1 MKEIIL
7 TLILIFLILYF
18 IYINLYTDD
27 NLIYEKAT
35 FDNDY
40 YWVRNMSDKSQAA
53 NTLAVIKSNMR
64 KLINYLQTNI
74 DNFPEQSSSIK
85 DLVKRTKTIYIMET
99 PKDDK
104 FTSYTINKGEKIV
117 FCLRSKILH
126 NIHDINTIMYVV
138 IHELSH
144 VASSTYGHN
153 AEFKENFKFLLVQAN
168 KIGIYKPIDYRISPQ
183 DYCGM
188 TINEYLLDNIK
199 LD

>member
-7 TLILIFLILYF
+7 TLILIFFILYF
-18 IYINLYTDD
+18 VYINLYTDD

-40 YWVRNMSDKSQAA
+40 YWVRNMSDRSQAA
-53 NTLAVIKSNMR
+53 NTLAVIKSNMN
-64 KLINYLQTNI
+64 KLINYLQKNI
-74 DNFPEQSSSIK
+74 NEFPANASDIK
-85 DLVKRTKTIYIMET
+85 DLFKRTRKIYIMET
-99 PKDDK
+99 PKDEK

-117 FCLRSKILH
+117 FCLRSKVLH

-138 IHELSH
+138 IHEMAHCACSEF
-144 VASSTYGHN
+144 GHTKL
-153 AEFKENFKFLLVQAN
+153 FKEIFKFLLVQAN
-168 KIGIYKPIDYRISPQ
+168 KIGIYKLVDYRVNPV

-188 TINEYLLDNIK
+188 KINEYLLDNVK

>member
-18 IYINLYTDD
+18 IYINLYTND

-53 NTLAVIKSNMR
+53 NTLAVIKSNLI
-64 KLINYLQTNI
+64 KLIDYLQKNI
-74 DNFPEQSSSIK
+74 DQFPEQMSNIK
-85 DLVKRTKTIYIMET
+85 DLVKRTRKIYIMET
-99 PKDDK
+99 PKDEK

-117 FCLRSKILH
+117 FCLRSKVLH
-126 NIHDINTIMYVV
+126 NIHDINTIMYVS

-144 VASSTYGHN
+144 VMCSEYGHTPL
-153 AEFKENFKFLLVQAN
+153 FKEIFKFLLVQAN
-168 KIGIYKPIDYRISPQ
+168 KIGIYKIQNYKVRPV

-188 TINEYLLDNIK
+188 TINEYLLDNVK

>member
-18 IYINLYTDD
+18 VYINLYTDD

-53 NTLAVIKSNMR
+53 NTLAVIKSNMN
-64 KLINYLQTNI
+64 KLINYLQNNI
-74 DNFPEQSSSIK
+74 NQFPENMSYIK
-85 DLVKRTKTIYIMET
+85 DLVKRTRKIYIMET
-99 PKDDK
+99 PKDEK

-117 FCLRSKILH
+117 FCLRSKVLH

-144 VASSTYGHN
+144 VACPEYGHTKL
-153 AEFKENFKFLLVQAN
+153 FKEIFKFLLVQAN
-168 KIGIYKPIDYRISPQ
+168 KIGIYKITNYRISPQ

-188 TINEYLLDNIK
+188 TINEYLLDNVK

>member
-18 IYINLYTDD
+18 VYINLYTDD
-27 NLIYEKAT
+27 NLIYERAT

-53 NTLAVIKSNMR
+53 NTLGLIKSNMN
-64 KLINYLQTNI
+64 KLIDYLQQNM
-74 DNFPEQSSSIK
+74 NQFPEQMSNIK
-85 DLVKRTKTIYIMET
+85 DLIKRTRKIYIMET
-99 PKDDK
+99 PKDEK

-117 FCLRSKILH
+117 FCLRSKVLH
-126 NIHDINTIMYVV
+126 NIHDINTIEYVV
-138 IHELSH
+138 LHELAH
-144 VASSTYGHN
+144 VMCPEYGHTPL
-153 AEFKENFKFLLVQAN
+153 FKEIFKFLLVQAN
-168 KIGIYKPIDYRISPQ
+168 KIGIYKITNYRRNPV

-188 TINEYLLDNIK
+188 TINEYLLDNVK

>member
-27 NLIYEKAT
+27 NLIYEQAT

-53 NTLAVIKSNMR
+53 NTLAVIKSNMN
-64 KLINYLQTNI
+64 KLIDYLQKNI
-74 DNFPEQSSSIK
+74 DQFPEQMSNIK
-85 DLVKRTKTIYIMET
+85 DLVKRTRKIYIMET
-99 PKDDK
+99 PKDEK

-126 NIHDINTIMYVV
+126 NIHDMNTISYVA

-144 VASSTYGHN
+144 VSCPEYGHTPL
-153 AEFKENFKFLLVQAN
+153 FKEIFKFLLVQAN
-168 KIGIYKPIDYRISPQ
+168 KIGIYKIQDYRRNPV

-188 TINEYLLDNIK
+188 EINEYLLDNVK